1 MSFEKTPLYIYKSG
15 QAGDGAFLDPVSVLD
30 AYETLS
36 YAHGHY
42 APGSF
47 ELTTNKETSHI
58 SDLIVGRILRIG
70 EDDTKS
76 VIINAITKTMDQ
88 TGNTILRVTGK
99 ETWSIL
105 ERRIILPSGAAYFTT
120 TTTTPVETGIKTLI
134 AMYAGPAATVV
145 GARLSKLNIVA
156 DGARGSAY
164 AFSERF
170 SNVLEAVSKALLATN
185 SGLTVTLNHTTK
197 KWDLDWTAGTDRTAT
212 VILSSKFNTAQKA
225 VVSESD
231 ASLRNLV
238 IAAGQGEGV
247 NRNVRLLYNTTEPT
261 DMDRR
266 EIFRDMRD
274 LSTNSSIDQ
283 RAAQVLAEQSYTKTI
298 EVSPLAYS
306 RVVYGRDYAVGDKIT
321 FDELGTTQQAWITSA
336 TEQWKS
342 GSYDLK
348 LGIDKAPATIGGQVN
363 ALSIAQSQAL
373 ATTEFV
379 NQQSVIMEYE
389 PTISFSYALTPGR
402 NGLSISPVLVG
413 PGATVS
419 VPSGRNWLVGIESE
433 SANPVIFPLKAQPSG
448 NVTYTIPNVP
458 GILTLYIPARFLIP
472 TAGGPFSLTI
482 TTGSGSV
489 VTVPIAASTDTII
502 SGDLLFNVQIDDI
515 GNVISNNWWVS
526 GSDSIGP
533 YLKIPDGTKF
543 TPFVEDSRITTGTVN
558 RTETVLPL
566 AVGQTALINWA
577 CGITGGTGRVISF
590 ATPAGGTYQVSLMW
604 APGAT
609 NTGNFSTADIPREIS
624 SFGTIAGGTTLTP
637 AYTVASGNSLMI
649 FGFIKRIS

>member
-15 QAGDGAFLDPVSVLD
+15 QSGDGAFLDPVSVLD

-36 YAHGHY
+36 YTHGHY

-47 ELTTNKETSHI
+47 ELTTNKETSHV

-76 VIINAITKTMDQ
+76 VIINSITKTMDQ

-105 ERRIILPSGAAYFTT
+105 ERRVVLPSGAAYFTT

-134 AMYAGPAATVV
+134 ATYAGPAATVV

-185 SGLTVTLNHTTK
+185 SGLMVTLNHTTK

-212 VILSSKFNTAQKA
+212 VTLSSKFNTAQKA
-225 VVSESD
+225 TVSESD
-231 ASLRNLV
+231 TALRNLV

-247 NRNVRLLYNTTEPT
+247 NRNIRLLYNTTEPT

-274 LSTNSSIDQ
+274 LSTDSSIDQ

-306 RVVYGRDYAVGDKIT
+306 RIVYGRDYAVGDKIT

-336 TEQWKS
+336 TEQWKT
-342 GSYDLK
+342 GSYELK
-348 LGIDKAPATIGGQVN
+348 LGVDKAPATIGGQVN
-363 ALSIAQSQAL
+363 ALSVAQSQAL

-389 PTISFSYALTPGR
+389 PTISSSYALTPGR

-433 SANPVIFPLKAQPSG
+433 SANPVIFPLKSQPSG
-448 NVTYTIPNVP
+448 NVTYTIQNTP
-458 GILTLYIPARFLIP
+458 GIFTICIPARFLI
-472 TAGGPFSLTI
+472 ASSGGPFSLTI
-482 TTGSGSV
+482 TTWSGSII
-489 VTVPIAASTDTII
+489 TVPIAASTDTII
-502 SGDLLFNVQIDDI
+502 NGDLLFNVQIDDI
-515 GNVISNNWWVS
+515 GNLTSDDWWVS
-526 GSDSIGP
+526 GSDSVGP

-566 AVGQTALINWA
+566 AVGQTAIINWA
-577 CGITGGTGRVISF
+577 LGITGGVNRTVTI
-590 ATPAGGTYQVSLMW
+590 AMPAGGTYQFAASI
-604 APGAT
+604 APVGNTT
-609 NTGNFSTADIPREIS
+609 NVLQNLVNPVQTS
-624 SFGTIAGGTTLTP
+624 SFGVVAGGS
-637 AYTVASGNSLMI
+637 TVGITVNSGLSQPVY
-649 FGFIKRIS
+649 GFCKRIS

>member
-15 QAGDGAFLDPVSVLD
+15 QSGDGAFLDPVSVLD
-30 AYETLS
+30 AYEALS
-36 YAHGHY
+36 YTHGHY
-42 APGSF
+42 YPGIF
-47 ELTTNKETSHI
+47 ELTTNKETSHV

-76 VIINAITKTMDQ
+76 VIINAITKAMDQ

-134 AMYAGPAATVV
+134 ATYAGPAATVV

-156 DGARGSAY
+156 DSARGLAY

-247 NRNVRLLYNTTEPT
+247 NRNVRLSYDTTEPT

-274 LSTNSSIDQ
+274 LSTDSSIDQ
-283 RAAQVLAEQSYTKTI
+283 RAAQVLSEQSYTKTI
-298 EVSPLAYS
+298 EVYPLAYS

-321 FDELGTTQQAWITSA
+321 FDELGTNQQAWITSA
-336 TEQWKS
+336 TEQWKT

-363 ALSIAQSQAL
+363 ALSVAQAQAL

-379 NQQSVIMEYE
+379 NQQAVIMEHE
-389 PTISFSYALTPGR
+389 PVISADYTLTAGR
-402 NGLSISPVLVG
+402 NGVSFSPVLEA
-413 PGATVS
+413 PGVTV
-419 VPSGRNWLVGIESE
+419 
-433 SANPVIFPLKAQPSG
+433 
-448 NVTYTIPNVP
+448 TIP
-458 GILTLYIPARFLIP
+458 
-472 TAGGPFSLTI
+472 AGY
-482 TTGSGSV
+482 
-489 VTVPIAASTDTII
+489 D
-502 SGDLLFNVQIDDI
+502 
-515 GNVISNNWWVS
+515 W
-526 GSDSIGP
+526 
-533 YLKIPDGTKF
+533 
-543 TPFVEDSRITTGTVN
+543 RI
-558 RTETVLPL
+558 RP
-566 AVGQTALINWA
+566 
-577 CGITGGTGRVISF
+577 
-590 ATPAGGTYQVSLMW
+590 
-604 APGAT
+604 
-609 NTGNFSTADIPREIS
+609 
-624 SFGTIAGGTTLTP
+624 
-637 AYTVASGNSLMI
+637 
-649 FGFIKRIS
+649 